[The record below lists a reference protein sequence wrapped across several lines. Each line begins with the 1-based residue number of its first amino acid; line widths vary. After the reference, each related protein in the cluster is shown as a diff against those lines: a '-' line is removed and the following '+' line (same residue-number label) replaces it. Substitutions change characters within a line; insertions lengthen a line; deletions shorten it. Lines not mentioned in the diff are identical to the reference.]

1 MLQITNTVSIADDE
15 IEITAIR
22 AQGNGGQNVN
32 KSSTAIHLRF
42 DIRTSSLPPLY
53 QARLLA
59 MSHHLITSDG
69 IVVIKAQEYRSQELN
84 REAALARLAELIK
97 SAGGV
102 EKVRRPTKPSRNA
115 KRKRV
120 ESKTRRGVTKSL
132 RGKVSAD

>member
-1 MLQITNTVSIADDE
+1 MLQITNIVSIADDE

-53 QARLLA
+53 QERLLA

-69 IVVIKAQEYRSQELN
+69 VVVIKAQEYRSQELN

-97 SAGGV
+97 SAGGGG
-102 EKVRRPTKPSRNA
+102 
-115 KRKRV
+115 RKFAVPLSRV
-120 ESKTRRGVTKSL
+120 EMQNVSGSKAKPDAG
-132 RGKVSAD
+132 

>member
-53 QARLLA
+53 QERLLA

-69 IVVIKAQEYRSQELN
+69 VVVIKAQEYRSQELN

-97 SAGGV
+97 SAGVV

-132 RGKVSAD
+132 RGKVSAG

>member
-15 IEITAIR
+15 IELTAIR

-53 QARLLA
+53 QERLLA

-97 SAGGV
+97 SAGVV